1 MYKHSLAVLAVAAAV
16 SGCSTMENPVDYV
29 TFRNEPLVKQV
40 ERGMT
45 KEQVRT
51 LGGPPSSEVQND
63 VTGGTCNNYVMNVD
77 GLEQPYYVDFDL
89 SERVDNKGFMTCE
102 QHQGNQRKRL

>member
-1 MYKHSLAVLAVAAAV
+1 MYKHSLVVLAVAAV
-16 SGCSTMENPVDYV
+16 MTGCSTIENPVDYV

-40 ERGMT
+40 DHGMT
-45 KEQVRT
+45 MEQVRT
-51 LGGPPSSEVQND
+51 LGGPPSSEVRNS

-77 GLEQPYYVDFDL
+77 GVEQPYYVDFDVNG
-89 SERVDNKGFMTCE
+89 RVDSKGFMTCE